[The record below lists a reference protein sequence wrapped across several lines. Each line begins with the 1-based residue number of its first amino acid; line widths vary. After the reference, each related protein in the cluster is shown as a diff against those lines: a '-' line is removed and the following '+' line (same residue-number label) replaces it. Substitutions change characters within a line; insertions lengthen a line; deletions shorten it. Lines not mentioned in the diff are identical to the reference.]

1 VVGPGAAQNL
11 RCKPGPADWESP
23 CLYAMAPGASA
34 SSGFPLRPTSPFPWR
49 RLVAAVVG
57 LLLLLALLWPPP
69 AWGLAQAGQG
79 AQLFE
84 NHCAG
89 CHVNGGNII
98 RRGRTLRLEAL
109 KRNGL
114 ADPAAI
120 AAVAAAGRGQMSGYG
135 EVLGPGGPEAVAA
148 WVWEQA
154 QAGWPRA

>member
-1 VVGPGAAQNL
+1 
-11 RCKPGPADWESP
+11 
-23 CLYAMAPGASA
+23 M
-34 SSGFPLRPTSPFPWR
+34 SSGAPLFSSPAGREFLACRNSTRRNALAWR
-49 RLVAAVVG
+49 ILVVALTGTV
-57 LLLLLALLWPPP
+57 LLLTLIWPPP
-69 AWGLAQAGQG
+69 ALGLSPSGPG
-79 AQLFE
+79 EQLFV

-89 CHVNGGNII
+89 CHVHGGNII

-120 AAVAAAGRGQMSGYG
+120 AAVAASGRGQMSAYG

-154 QAGWPRA
+154 QAGWPRS